1 MNAALAPLR
10 AWWRALA
17 ARERRLVGFA
27 IAALGL
33 FLIWSLALQPALRTL
48 REAPP
53 QLDALE
59 AQLQAMQ
66 SEAGEA
72 AALRATPPV
81 DPAQASAALKAAT
94 ERLGAAG
101 KLSLQGERAVLSVTG
116 IGTAALGDWL
126 AEARSGAR
134 ARPVEATLTRSGSG
148 YNGTVVVQIGSAS

>member
-17 ARERRLVGFA
+17 ARERRLVAFA
-27 IAALGL
+27 AAALAL
-33 FLIWSLALQPALRTL
+33 FLLWTLALQPALRTL
-48 REAPP
+48 REAPV

-59 AQLQAMQ
+59 AQLQVMR
-66 SEAGEA
+66 SEATEA

-101 KLSLQGERAVLSVTG
+101 KLSLQGERAVLSVSG

-134 ARPVEATLTRSGSG
+134 ARPIEATLTRSGNG
-148 YNGTVVVQIGSAS
+148 YDGSVVVEIGSAS